1 MPQRAGGVESRA
13 GPAPKRRRSAACYAW
28 NDGRACEASPC
39 SLHTFVLGVV
49 GSTRSLCVPWLVRA
63 VALPVAPSELAD
75 GETSAIRNSYWADG
89 ETSGPMWYL
98 SVAVAAFF
106 FFLCCTAA
114 VAALNILD
122 LCLGAALYDYV
133 I

>member
-1 MPQRAGGVESRA
+1 M
-13 GPAPKRRRSAACYAW
+13 
-28 NDGRACEASPC
+28 
-39 SLHTFVLGVV
+39 
-49 GSTRSLCVPWLVRA
+49 
-63 VALPVAPSELAD
+63 APSELAD
-75 GETSAIRNSYWADG
+75 GETSAIRNSYWVDG

-106 FFLCCTAA
+106 FFFLCCTVA

-133 I
+133 ICLIIRNLFTLETLTWGGQES

>member
-1 MPQRAGGVESRA
+1 M
-13 GPAPKRRRSAACYAW
+13 
-28 NDGRACEASPC
+28 
-39 SLHTFVLGVV
+39 
-49 GSTRSLCVPWLVRA
+49 
-63 VALPVAPSELAD
+63 APSELAD

-106 FFLCCTAA
+106 FLCCTAA

-133 I
+133 ICLIIRNLSTLETLTWGGLES